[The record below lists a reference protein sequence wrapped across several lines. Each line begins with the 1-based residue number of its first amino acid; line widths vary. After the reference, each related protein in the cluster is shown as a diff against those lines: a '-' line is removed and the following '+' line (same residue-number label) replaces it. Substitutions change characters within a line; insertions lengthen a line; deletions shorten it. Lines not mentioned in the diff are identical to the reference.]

1 MMYFLNNYEKNISDV
16 FSSTICGNHMDLSET
31 AQETGTYTNKKSR
44 SITFRLDETVI
55 DELQREAGLKEFS
68 LNVLINQ
75 ILRRYVEWDRYEA
88 KLGMM
93 PVPKIMLS
101 TLIDKTIQLASDDG
115 IAGIELYRDKV
126 IKNAAEIAFDLMK
139 DSVLFMKKRYNLW
152 TLLSVLQ
159 EYMKVSGIT
168 SDHTIETG
176 RRHVFII
183 QHELGDNWSLFAK
196 ELLGLMFERLAEVK
210 ADISTTPNL
219 VKAEVVL

>member
-1 MMYFLNNYEKNISDV
+1 MESACGYEMDFSD
-16 FSSTICGNHMDLSET
+16 IG
-31 AQETGTYTNKKSR
+31 QEAGTLIHNNKKSR

-101 TLIDKTIQLASDDG
+101 TLIDKTIQLASD
-115 IAGIELYRDKV
+115 AGLASIESYRDKV
-126 IKNAAEIAFDLMK
+126 VKNAAEIAFNLMK

-152 TLLSVLQ
+152 TLLAVLQ

-176 RRHVFII
+176 RKHVFLI
-183 QHELGDNWSLFAK
+183 QHDLGDNWSLFAK
-196 ELLGLMFERLAEVK
+196 ELLSLIFERLAQVK

-219 VKAEVVL
+219 VKAEVTL